1 MFWKSLQL
9 KLILVFLV
17 LILTILLGIGTFSL
31 YKIEEVYYTG
41 FVDEMLNN
49 IRGYNF
55 NIGEFTSKPEYPVSV
70 YGPQKV
76 KLANAKEFYNN
87 FKIYFSLN
95 SNTRFGTILDSNHND
110 ISTGNLYEL
119 TDEAK
124 ECIAAAES
132 SPVKYAVS
140 DEEDLSCYLFAYVI
154 ENE

>member
-55 NIGEFTSKPEYPVSV
+55 NIGE
-70 YGPQKV
+70 
-76 KLANAKEFYNN
+76 
-87 FKIYFSLN
+87 SLKK
-95 SNTRFGTILDSNHND
+95 
-110 ISTGNLYEL
+110 
-119 TDEAK
+119 A
-124 ECIAAAES
+124 
-132 SPVKYAVS
+132 
-140 DEEDLSCYLFAYVI
+140 
-154 ENE
+154 